1 MSQDSPRELLEQL
14 IQQQPDDD
22 ERPSKSQ
29 LKREM
34 HALQALGEAIIAM
47 TPAERA
53 RFPLSDDML
62 AAVEETSRVRSH
74 EGRRRHMQY
83 VGKVMR
89 REDLEAIKAVYAEIE
104 QETLRRD
111 HAFHRLEKWR
121 DRLLEEGDAA
131 VEAFIA
137 DFPDVD
143 RQALRQLIRNAQRER
158 ERGKPP
164 ASARKLFRLIRDT
177 AGL

>member
-1 MSQDSPRELLEQL
+1 MPKLRPEPFDAQEPE
-14 IQQQPDDD
+14 

-34 HALQALGEAIIAM
+34 HALQALGETLIAM
-47 TPAERA
+47 KPAERA

-62 AAVEETSRVRSH
+62 RAIEETSRIRSH

-83 VGKVMR
+83 VGKLIR
-89 REDLEAIKAVYAEIE
+89 KEDLVAIQGVFDSIE
-104 QETLRRD
+104 QEKEQRD

-121 DRLLEEGDAA
+121 DRLVEEGDPA
-131 VEAFIA
+131 VDLFMAEY
-137 DFPDVD
+137 PDAD

-158 ERGKPP
+158 DQGKPP
-164 ASARKLFRLIRDT
+164 TSSRKLFKHLRETL
-177 AGL
+177 AL